1 MKSQKKSLYELMK
14 EYTDMYIMF
23 TPINFEADCLNLKN
37 LRKDGEMM
45 HCESFFVK
53 DTNNYSLEEI
63 PDDFGETEMVQIT
76 LPSGLVLQL
85 LRSLIERTVN
95 THDTDIV

>member
-1 MKSQKKSLYELMK
+1 MKKSLYELMQ

-37 LRKDGEMM
+37 LRKDGNMM
-45 HCESFFVK
+45 QCESFFIK

-63 PDDFGETEMVQIT
+63 PDDTGDNIRMVQIT

-85 LRSLIERTVN
+85 LG
-95 THDTDIV
+95 

>member
-1 MKSQKKSLYELMK
+1 MKSQKKSLYEVMT
-14 EYTDMYIMF
+14 EYTTLYLIF

-45 HCESFFVK
+45 HCESFFIK
-53 DTNNYSLEEI
+53 DTFRYSLEVI
-63 PDDFGETEMVQIT
+63 PDEFEETEMVQIT

>member
-63 PDDFGETEMVQIT
+63 PDDTGDNIRMVQIT

-85 LRSLIERTVN
+85 LG
-95 THDTDIV
+95 

>member
-1 MKSQKKSLYELMK
+1 MKTQKKSLYELMK
-14 EYTDMYIMF
+14 EYSTLYLIF
-23 TPINFEADCLNLKN
+23 TPIGFVTENLSLEN

-45 HCESFFVK
+45 HCESFFIQ
-53 DTNNYSLEEI
+53 DTNYYSLEDI
-63 PDDFGETEMVQIT
+63 PDEFGETEMVQIT

-85 LRSLIERTVN
+85 LRCLIERTVD

>member
-45 HCESFFVK
+45 HCESFFIK
-53 DTNNYSLEEI
+53 DTNYYSLEEI
-63 PDDFGETEMVQIT
+63 PDDTGDNIRMVQIT

-85 LRSLIERTVN
+85 LG
-95 THDTDIV
+95 

>member
-1 MKSQKKSLYELMK
+1 MKTQKKSLYELMQ
-14 EYTDMYIMF
+14 EYSDMYMMF

-37 LRKDGEMM
+37 LRKDGNMM
-45 HCESFFVK
+45 QCESFFIK

-63 PDDFGETEMVQIT
+63 PDDTGDNIRMVQIT

-85 LRSLIERTVN
+85 LG
-95 THDTDIV
+95 

>member
-1 MKSQKKSLYELMK
+1 MKTQKKSLYELMQ
-14 EYTDMYIMF
+14 EYSDMYIMF

-37 LRKDGEMM
+37 LRKDGNMM
-45 HCESFFVK
+45 QCESFFIK

-63 PDDFGETEMVQIT
+63 PDDTGDNIRMVQIT

-85 LRSLIERTVN
+85 LG
-95 THDTDIV
+95 

>member
-1 MKSQKKSLYELMK
+1 MKTQKKSLYELMK

-37 LRKDGEMM
+37 LRKDGNMM
-45 HCESFFVK
+45 QCESFFIK

-63 PDDFGETEMVQIT
+63 PDDTGDNIRMVQIT

-85 LRSLIERTVN
+85 LG
-95 THDTDIV
+95 

>member
-1 MKSQKKSLYELMK
+1 MKSQKKSLYELMQ

-37 LRKDGEMM
+37 LRKDGNMM
-45 HCESFFVK
+45 QCESFFIK

-63 PDDFGETEMVQIT
+63 PDDTGDNIRMVQIT

-85 LRSLIERTVN
+85 LG
-95 THDTDIV
+95 

>member
-1 MKSQKKSLYELMK
+1 MKTQKKSVYEVMT
-14 EYTDMYIMF
+14 EYTTLYLIF

-45 HCESFFVK
+45 HCESFFNK
-53 DTNNYSLEEI
+53 DTFRYSLEVI
-63 PDDFGETEMVQIT
+63 PDEFEETEMVQIT

>member
-1 MKSQKKSLYELMK
+1 MKSQKKSLYELMQ

-23 TPINFEADCLNLKN
+23 TPINFETEQLNLKH

-45 HCESFFVK
+45 HCESFFIK
-53 DTNNYSLEEI
+53 DTNYYSLEYL

-76 LPSGLVLQL
+76 FPSGLVLQL
-85 LRSLIERTVN
+85 LRAL
-95 THDTDIV
+95 

>member
-1 MKSQKKSLYELMK
+1 MKTQKKSLYELMK

-37 LRKDGEMM
+37 LRKDGNMM
-45 HCESFFVK
+45 QCESFFIK

-63 PDDFGETEMVQIT
+63 PDDTGDNIRMVQIT

-85 LRSLIERTVN
+85 LGW
-95 THDTDIV
+95 